1 MTISIQHVTICCVV
15 NGMLRKTPGYSLI
28 RVFQIALGNGG
39 RKSTP
44 SEGEWEILLGI
55 DFFIRWWASEE
66 EQI

>member
-1 MTISIQHVTICCVV
+1 
-15 NGMLRKTPGYSLI
+15 MLKKTPGYSLI